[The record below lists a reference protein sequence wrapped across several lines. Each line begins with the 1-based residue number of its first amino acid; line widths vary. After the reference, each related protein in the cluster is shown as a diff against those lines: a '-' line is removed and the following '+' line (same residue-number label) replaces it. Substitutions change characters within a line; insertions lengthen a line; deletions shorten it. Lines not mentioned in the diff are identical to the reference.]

1 MASKKNVFQTIQKK
15 RKFADRPMSES
26 EMTEGSTDTSK
37 DSTGAKA
44 VTERAVG
51 VPESPQ
57 KTTDNNNGVVT
68 LNINN
73 TTDNNIGIV
82 TLNMKTTTDSN
93 IGVVTQ
99 DMKTTT
105 DNNIGVVTQNM
116 NKLTDNNIGVVT
128 QNMNTTTDNNI
139 GVVTC
144 EQIPALP
151 ETPKIDNVDAKPVV
165 YTIAPDKLRKI
176 DNVDA
181 KPGVYTIAPD
191 KLRNIDNVDAEPVV
205 YTIAPDKLRSLDA
218 DEDGSFHTM
227 LAETIS
233 ESEIIAT
240 TEVTNIVVKH
250 GKRAHITVLIP
261 RDFFGSVLGE

>member
-37 DSTGAKA
+37 ESTGAKA

-51 VPESPQ
+51 VLESPQ
-57 KTTDNNNGVVT
+57 KTTDNNNGK
-68 LNINN
+68 
-73 TTDNNIGIV
+73 V
-82 TLNMKTTTDSN
+82 TLNMKTTTDNN

-105 DNNIGVVTQNM
+105 DNNIGVVTQNMKNTPDNNIGVVTQNMNNTTDNSIGVVTQNMNNTTDNSIGVVTQNM

-144 EQIPALP
+144 EPIPALP
-151 ETPKIDNVDAKPVV
+151 ETPKIDNVDAK
-165 YTIAPDKLRKI
+165 
-176 DNVDA
+176 
-181 KPGVYTIAPD
+181 
-191 KLRNIDNVDAEPVV
+191 PVV

-250 GKRAHITVLIP
+250 GKRAYITVPIP